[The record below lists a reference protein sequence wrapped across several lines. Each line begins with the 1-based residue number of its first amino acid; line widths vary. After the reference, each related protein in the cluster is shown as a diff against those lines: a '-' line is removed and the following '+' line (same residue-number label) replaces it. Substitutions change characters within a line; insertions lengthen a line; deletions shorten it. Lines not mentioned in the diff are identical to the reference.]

1 MTTRIIEVRRI
12 MGRRTFTTTQIVEML
27 RGWHN
32 GHTVTEIAAT
42 VGVDRKTVRKYVQC
56 ATDAGIRPGIGEVTS
71 TEWRELVHRHYPEIE
86 NPLLRTTWH
95 DLDNHGALIREMRRS
110 GHSYESIWRRLRAE
124 SRSSV
129 SVASL
134 KRWSRLNLTNQTAA

>member
-1 MTTRIIEVRRI
+1 
-12 MGRRTFTTTQIVEML
+12 
-27 RGWHN
+27 
-32 GHTVTEIAAT
+32 
-42 VGVDRKTVRKYVQC
+42 
-56 ATDAGIRPGIGEVTS
+56 
-71 TEWRELVHRHYPEIE
+71 
-86 NPLLRTTWH
+86 
-95 DLDNHGALIREMRRS
+95 MRRS